1 MTSLTRLLLVALPA
15 LLTITSA
22 QAREATAIAAGGD
35 TSCAVV
41 ERGEVACWGSN
52 QYGILG
58 AGLNPQSVTRSHTPV
73 LVVDAHGNR
82 LRNMRQVAVSHGNSS
97 QGVHACAVSASG
109 RVWCWG
115 GNRFGELG
123 REAYGSQNFR
133 HHAAPV
139 QHDGQDLTGISQV
152 STGTLFTCGRTTQG
166 HVRCWGIGTWGQAGR
181 SYTSHEPTLVRTV
194 DGVLTDVAQLVS
206 GREFSCARRQLTS
219 VYCWGRNNENQLGQ
233 QISQNLISSM
243 LALPA
248 TYRSAQSNGSY
259 NYPPFSSTTDIA
271 AGEAHACSISPRA
284 QVFAQ
289 CWGRNG
295 SGESA
300 TWTNTPII
308 EASSYML
315 ASHGTLT
322 DVRLIAGGGHHTCVR
337 TGLLSA
343 TNMVHCTGSNSH
355 GQVGGIVSSGG
366 NTLSLTLVPESMSA
380 AFVPL
385 PLTDVTQLA
394 AGERH
399 TCALDLIGRVRC
411 WGRNQSGQLG
421 HGFFSAATQALAW
434 PTAGTAD
441 VVAID
446 GSRDDRLF
454 DDGMESP
461 VW

>member
-1 MTSLTRLLLVALPA
+1 MTSLTRLLVVALPA
-15 LLTITSA
+15 LLTITTT

-52 QYGILG
+52 QDGILG
-58 AGLNPQSVTRSHTPV
+58 AGLDPQSVTRSHTPV

-123 REAYGSQNFR
+123 REAYGSQSFR
-133 HHAAPV
+133 IHAAPV
-139 QHDGQDLTGISQV
+139 QHDGQDLTGINQV
-152 STGTLFTCGRTTQG
+152 STGTLFTCALTTQG
-166 HVRCWGIGTWGQAGR
+166 QVRCWGTGTWGQAGR
-181 SYTSHEPTLVRTV
+181 SYTSHEPTLVRTA
-194 DGVLTDVAQLVS
+194 DGVLTNVAQLVS

-219 VYCWGRNNENQLGQ
+219 VHCWGRNNENQLGQ
-233 QISQNLISSM
+233 RISDNIISSM
-243 LALPA
+243 LALEA
-248 TYRSAQSNGSY
+248 KIRIHLGNGTYVHTAISAVA
-259 NYPPFSSTTDIA
+259 DIA
-271 AGEAHACSISPRA
+271 AGEAHICYVEPANHRDGR
-284 QVFAQ
+284 
-289 CWGRNG
+289 CWGRNS
-295 SGESA
+295 SGEAATAESA
-300 TWTNTPII
+300 AII
-308 EASSYML
+308 EASLNMMT
-315 ASHGTLT
+315 SHGTPSDLHL
-322 DVRLIAGGGHHTCVR
+322 VVGGGHHGCVG
-337 TGLLSA
+337 TGMLLEP
-343 TNMVHCTGSNSH
+343 NMIYCTGSNSH

-366 NTLSLTLVPESMSA
+366 NTRRLTLVPESMSA

-421 HGFFSAATQALAW
+421 RGFFSAATQALAW

-441 VVAID
+441 VLAID